1 VEAEREK
8 VRRFEAEAADLRRRL
23 ADM

>member
-8 VRRFEAEAADLRRRL
+8 VRRFEAEVADLRRRL
-23 ADM
+23 ADL